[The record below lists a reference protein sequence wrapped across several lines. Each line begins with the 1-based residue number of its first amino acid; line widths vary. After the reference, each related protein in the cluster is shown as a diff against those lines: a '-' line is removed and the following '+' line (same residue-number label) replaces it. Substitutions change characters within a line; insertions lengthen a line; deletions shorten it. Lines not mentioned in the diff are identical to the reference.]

1 MDFSKTKDEETVYNE
16 YLENQ
21 IKGTHVD
28 DAVEALE
35 LLVEALI
42 SQAEFF
48 SDLKTRILQKNLD
61 FEKVGQSV
69 EAGTKCESHSF
80 LSFLSMMFMT
90 CIILLSFFVKKAS
103 K

>member
-1 MDFSKTKDEETVYNE
+1 MDFSKTKDEESVYND

-35 LLVEALI
+35 LLVEALK
-42 SQAEFF
+42 SQADFF
-48 SDLKTRILQKNLD
+48 SDLKNGILQQNLD
-61 FEKVGQSV
+61 FEKVGHSV
-69 EAGTKCESHSF
+69 EAETKLESHSF
-80 LSFLSMMFMT
+80 LSFETVMFMT
-90 CIILLSFFVKKAS
+90 CIILLYLFVKKAF

>member
-1 MDFSKTKDEETVYNE
+1 MDFSKTKDEKSIYID

-21 IKGTHVD
+21 IKGTKVD

-35 LLVEALI
+35 LLVEALK
-42 SQAEFF
+42 SKADFF

-80 LSFLSMMFMT
+80 LSFETMMFMT
-90 CIILLSFFVKKAS
+90 CIILLSFFVKKAF